1 MAEPDPIL
9 VNDWHAVV
17 ELEFLATR
25 GSFETVLLGVPIEIS
40 EAGAGSGE
48 VRVVR
53 RDTGAALPARLRYG
67 HVFTSIGQPNRDIAH
82 FPECF
87 EEDRIHVTG
96 GSIAVH
102 VSGLRAVENF
112 LDMGHFP
119 FVHTDYLGVEPH
131 TEVEPYE
138 VRVTE
143 EDEILATKCRFFQ
156 PLASPSADG
165 GMMVDYEYRVSRPY
179 TVCLYKSNPIEP
191 ERWDFI
197 VLFVQPV
204 SEERCIAHP
213 YLSYLPPQ
221 PRQRH
226 QPLVHAAHLRA
237 GQADPR
243 EPASEAPAP
252 RPPGGDPRAL
262 RCVVARV
269 PALADRAGRDLRRDP
284 GRGRGRA
291 RTRAG
296 TGAGRRPEVAGCR
309 RCRRCRT

>member
-17 ELEFLATR
+17 ELDFLATR
-25 GSFETVLLGVPIEIS
+25 GSFATVLLGVPIEI
-40 EAGAGSGE
+40 AGSGEGPGE

-53 RDTGAALPARLRYG
+53 HDTGAALPARIRYG

-213 YLSYLPPQ
+213 YLSYLPYNLDNDTNRWFMQLIFAQDKPILENQ
-221 PRQRH
+221 LPKRL
-226 QPLVHAAHLRA
+226 PL
-237 GQADPR
+237 
-243 EPASEAPAP
+243 
-252 RPPGGDPRAL
+252 DPRAE
-262 RCVVARV
+262 V
-269 PALADRAGRDLRRDP
+269 PARSDASSLAYRRWLTAQ
-284 GRGRGRA
+284 GV
-291 RTRAG
+291 TY
-296 TGAGRRPEVAGCR
+296 GAIPAAA
-309 RCRRCRT
+309 

>member
-40 EAGAGSGE
+40 ESGAGSGE

-67 HVFTSIGQPNRDIAH
+67 HVFTSIGKPNRDITH

-119 FVHTDYLGVEPH
+119 FVHTDYLGIEPH

-191 ERWDFI
+191 KRWDFI

-213 YLSYLPPQ
+213 YLSYLPHNLDNDTNRWFMQLIFAQDKPILENQ
-221 PRQRH
+221 LPKRL
-226 QPLVHAAHLRA
+226 PL
-237 GQADPR
+237 
-243 EPASEAPAP
+243 
-252 RPPGGDPRAL
+252 DPRAEIP
-262 RCVVARV
+262 ARSD
-269 PALADRAGRDLRRDP
+269 ASSLAYRRWLTAQ
-284 GRGRGRA
+284 GV
-291 RTRAG
+291 TY
-296 TGAGRRPEVAGCR
+296 GAIPDAAAA
-309 RCRRCRT
+309 

>member
-25 GSFETVLLGVPIEIS
+25 GSFETVLLGVPIEID
-40 EAGAGSGE
+40 EAGSDE

-53 RDTGAALPARLRYG
+53 QDTDAVLPARIRYG
-67 HVFTSIGQPNRDIAH
+67 HVFASIGKPNRDVVH
-82 FPECF
+82 FPECY
-87 EEDRIHVTG
+87 ETDRIHVTG
-96 GSIAVH
+96 GSIAVR

-204 SEERCIAHP
+204 SEERCVAHP
-213 YLSYLPPQ
+213 YLAYLPHNLDNDTNRWFMQLIFAQDKPILENQ
-221 PRQRH
+221 LPKRL
-226 QPLVHAAHLRA
+226 PL
-237 GQADPR
+237 
-243 EPASEAPAP
+243 
-252 RPPGGDPRAL
+252 DPRAEIP
-262 RCVVARV
+262 ARSDASSLAYRRWLTAQGV
-269 PALADRAGRDLRRDP
+269 TYGAIPAATA
-284 GRGRGRA
+284 A
-291 RTRAG
+291 A
-296 TGAGRRPEVAGCR
+296 
-309 RCRRCRT
+309 

>member
-1 MAEPDPIL
+1 MADPDPIL

-25 GSFETVLLGVPIEIS
+25 GSFATELLGIPIEIA
-40 EAGAGSGE
+40 ESGPGG

-53 RDTGAALPARLRYG
+53 RDTDSGRPLPARIEYG
-67 HVFTSIGQPNRDIAH
+67 HVFTSIGEPERDIAH

-87 EEDRIHVTG
+87 EPDRIHVTG

-119 FVHTDYLGVEPH
+119 FVHTDYLGAEPH
-131 TEVEPYE
+131 TEVEPYR
-138 VRVTE
+138 VTVTE
-143 EDEILATKCRFFQ
+143 ENEVLATQCRFFQ

-204 SEERCIAHP
+204 SEERCVAHP
-213 YLSYLPPQ
+213 YLSYLAHNLDNETNRWFMQLIFAQDKPILENQLPK
-221 PRQRH
+221 RL
-226 QPLVHAAHLRA
+226 PL
-237 GQADPR
+237 
-243 EPASEAPAP
+243 
-252 RPPGGDPRAL
+252 DPRAE
-262 RCVVARV
+262 V
-269 PALADRAGRDLRRDP
+269 PARSDASSLSYRRWLTAQ
-284 GRGRGRA
+284 GV
-291 RTRAG
+291 TY
-296 TGAGRRPEVAGCR
+296 GAVPAAA
-309 RCRRCRT
+309 

>member
-25 GSFETVLLGVPIEIS
+25 GSFETVLLGVPIEIVEIS
-40 EAGAGSGE
+40 EVGAGPGE

-53 RDTGAALPARLRYG
+53 RDTGAPLATRIEYG
-67 HVFTSIGQPNRDIAH
+67 HVFASLGEPDRDVVH

-87 EEDRIHVTG
+87 EADRIFVTG

-119 FVHTDYLGVEPH
+119 FVHADYLGAEPH

-138 VRVTE
+138 VRVTNE
-143 EDEILATKCRFFQ
+143 NEILATRCRFFQ

-165 GMMVDYEYRVSRPY
+165 GMMVDYEYKVCRPY

-204 SEERCIAHP
+204 SEERCVAHP
-213 YLSYLPPQ
+213 YLAYLPHNLDNETNRWFMQLIFAQDKPILENQ
-221 PRQRH
+221 FPKRL
-226 QPLVHAAHLRA
+226 PL
-237 GQADPR
+237 
-243 EPASEAPAP
+243 
-252 RPPGGDPRAL
+252 DPRAEIP
-262 RCVVARV
+262 ARSDASSLAYRRWLTAQGV
-269 PALADRAGRDLRRDP
+269 TYGASPAAA
-284 GRGRGRA
+284 A
-291 RTRAG
+291 A
-296 TGAGRRPEVAGCR
+296 
-309 RCRRCRT
+309 

>member
-1 MAEPDPIL
+1 MGEPDPVL

-17 ELEFLATR
+17 ELGFLATR
-25 GSFETVLLGVPIEIS
+25 GSFGTVLLGVPIEIA
-40 EAGAGSGE
+40 EAGPGE

-53 RDTGAALPARLRYG
+53 RDTGASLPARIEYG
-67 HVFTSIGQPNRDIAH
+67 HVFTSIGKPNRDIAH

-213 YLSYLPPQ
+213 YLSYLPHNLDNDTNRWFMQLIFAQDKPILENQ
-221 PRQRH
+221 LPKRL
-226 QPLVHAAHLRA
+226 PL
-237 GQADPR
+237 
-243 EPASEAPAP
+243 
-252 RPPGGDPRAL
+252 DPRAEIP
-262 RCVVARV
+262 ARSDASSLAYRRWLTAQGV
-269 PALADRAGRDLRRDP
+269 TYGAIPAAA
-284 GRGRGRA
+284 
-291 RTRAG
+291 
-296 TGAGRRPEVAGCR
+296 
-309 RCRRCRT
+309 

>member
-25 GSFETVLLGVPIEIS
+25 GSFETVLLGVPIEIAES
-40 EAGAGSGE
+40 GPGE

-53 RDTGAALPARLRYG
+53 RDTGAPLPARIRYG
-67 HVFTSIGQPNRDIAH
+67 HVFTSIGQPNRDIVH

-87 EEDRIHVTG
+87 EADRIHVTG

-119 FVHTDYLGVEPH
+119 FVHTNYLGIEPH

-138 VRVTE
+138 VTVTE

-204 SEERCIAHP
+204 SEERCVAHP
-213 YLSYLPPQ
+213 YLSYLPHNLDNDTNRWFMQLIFAQDKPILENQ
-221 PRQRH
+221 LPKRL
-226 QPLVHAAHLRA
+226 PL
-237 GQADPR
+237 
-243 EPASEAPAP
+243 
-252 RPPGGDPRAL
+252 DPRAEIP
-262 RCVVARV
+262 ARSDASSLAYRRWLTAQGV
-269 PALADRAGRDLRRDP
+269 TYGAIPAAA
-284 GRGRGRA
+284 A
-291 RTRAG
+291 A
-296 TGAGRRPEVAGCR
+296 
-309 RCRRCRT
+309 

>member
-17 ELEFLATR
+17 ELDFLATR
-25 GSFETVLLGVPIEIS
+25 GSFATELLGVPIEIA
-40 EAGAGSGE
+40 ESGE
-48 VRVVR
+48 GPGDVRVAR
-53 RDTGAALPARLRYG
+53 RDTDDPLPARIRYG
-67 HVFTSIGQPNRDIAH
+67 HVFTSIGQPNRDIVH
-82 FPECF
+82 FPECH
-87 EEDRIHVTG
+87 EADRIHVTG

-131 TEVEPYE
+131 TAVEPYE
-138 VRVTE
+138 VTVTE
-143 EDEILATKCRFFQ
+143 EDELLATKCRFFQ

-213 YLSYLPPQ
+213 YLSYLAHNLDNETNRWFMQLIFAQDKPILENQLPK
-221 PRQRH
+221 RL
-226 QPLVHAAHLRA
+226 PL
-237 GQADPR
+237 
-243 EPASEAPAP
+243 
-252 RPPGGDPRAL
+252 DPRAE
-262 RCVVARV
+262 V
-269 PALADRAGRDLRRDP
+269 PARSDASSLSYRRWLAAQGV
-284 GRGRGRA
+284 
-291 RTRAG
+291 TY
-296 TGAGRRPEVAGCR
+296 GAIPAAA
-309 RCRRCRT
+309 